1 MIAENRAIFK
11 ELLPSFLDLVAI
23 LKWRRQ
29 LLTTCP
35 RLSANHSAGHIISPA
50 PPLVECILFSCIEC
64 RIHEYKI
71 DYFKIML
78 MSNII
83 YNSIKNDKN
92 TEQSLKL
99 V

>member
-1 MIAENRAIFK
+1 MSIIVVLIVEC
-11 ELLPSFLDLVAI
+11 AI
-23 LKWRRQ
+23 LPLCLKVWFQQHDGVQ
-29 LLTTCP
+29 LSATCP
-35 RLSANHSAGHIISPA
+35 TPAGQSKHRRHSSVILIGRIGSIYNISMRS
-50 PPLVECILFSCIEC
+50 FK
-64 RIHEYKI
+64 YKI
-71 DYFKIML
+71 DYFKIVL

>member
-1 MIAENRAIFK
+1 MSIIVV
-11 ELLPSFLDLVAI
+11 LIVDCAI
-23 LKWRRQ
+23 LPLCLKVWFQQRDDVQ
-29 LLTTCP
+29 LSATCP
-35 RLSANHSAGHIISPA
+35 APAGQSKHRRHSSVILIGRIGSVYNISMRS
-50 PPLVECILFSCIEC
+50 F
-64 RIHEYKI
+64 EYKI